1 MTTNPW
7 ERLREAAIEA
17 VWQGLTG
24 DAEPVRLIPGEPLR
38 ARLIRLREALAALPA
53 TPPQQPVP
61 DAERERAIKEWRKEI
76 TAYARALLRDE
87 QIPGRGGDK
96 LIDEAVALMRSSAPQ
111 PAEKPRG
118 VPVLQPYKCD
128 LCGHDFYD
136 TAYCCQRRKEY
147 MEAGDPQAEKPTPPA
162 SDWRE
167 QFEASR
173 NSTAETLCLR
183 DGLIAAEDR
192 IAALEAEV
200 ANLRSQVL
208 P

>member
-1 MTTNPW
+1 MTPNPW
-7 ERLREAAIEA
+7 ERLREAVSRVVQMPKDHRSIHSGEMLLKWEA
-17 VWQGLTG
+17 M
-24 DAEPVRLIPGEPLR
+24 I
-38 ARLIRLREALAALPA
+38 EALADLPA

-167 QFEASR
+167 RFEASR

-200 ANLRSQVL
+200 AKLRRK

>member
-1 MTTNPW
+1 MTPNPW
-7 ERLREAAIEA
+7 ERLREAVSRVVQMPKDHRSIHSGEMLLKWEA
-17 VWQGLTG
+17 M
-24 DAEPVRLIPGEPLR
+24 I
-38 ARLIRLREALAALPA
+38 EALADLPA

-128 LCGHDFYD
+128 LCGHDYYD
-136 TAYCCQRRKEY
+136 TVYCCQRRKEY

-167 QFEASR
+167 RFEASR

-183 DGLIAAEDR
+183 DGLITAEDR

-200 ANLRSQVL
+200 AKLRRK